1 MSGKLIVSSPP
12 FLRNGET
19 AHCLMFDALIACLPI
34 LLFSAY
40 SFGLYALLIVVISI
54 STAKLTELV
63 IQVLFKAKD
72 FDYKNPVFSMME
84 SPEVTVLDGS
94 AALTGLL
101 LAFTLPPTVPLWIP
115 AVGSAFSI
123 VVGKHVFGGLGY
135 NIFNP
140 ALAGRAFLLAAWP
153 VYMTDWKSPINWI
166 AKESAAAVD
175 AVTTATPLAAMKLEG
190 QATSLFDLF
199 IGNTGGSL
207 GETSALAVLLGA
219 AYLLYK
225 GTITWHIPFSYIG
238 TVVVFALTTGND
250 PTFHFLAGG
259 LLLGAFFM
267 ATDVVTSPVTIT
279 GRLIFGCSAG
289 LITMIIRCYGG
300 YPEGVCYS
308 ILIMNAF
315 VPLIDRYTQ
324 KRVSADEINIPMVDK
339 ILD

>member
-19 AHCLMFDALIACLPI
+19 AHCLMFDVLIACLPI
-34 LLFSAY
+34 FLFSIY
-40 SFGLYALLIVVISI
+40 FFGLYVLLIVFISI
-54 STAKLTELV
+54 STARLTELV
-63 IQVLFKAKD
+63 IQVLFNAKN
-72 FDYKNPVFSMME
+72 FDYKNPVFSIME

-94 AALTGLL
+94 AAVTGLL
-101 LAFTLPPTVPLWIP
+101 LAFTLPPTVPIWIP
-115 AVGSAFSI
+115 AVGAAFSI

-140 ALAGRAFLLAAWP
+140 ALVGRAFLLAAWP
-153 VYMTDWKSPINWI
+153 VYMTDWKYPVNWFT
-166 AKESAAAVD
+166 KESAAAVD
-175 AVTTATPLAAMKLEG
+175 ALTAATPLVAKKLEG
-190 QATSLFDLF
+190 QVPSLLDLF
-199 IGNTGGSL
+199 IGNTSGSL

-219 AYLLYK
+219 VYLLYK

-238 TVVVFALTTGND
+238 TTIIFALLTGND
-250 PTFHFLAGG
+250 PIFHFLSGG

-267 ATDVVTSPVTIT
+267 ATDVVTSPLTIT
-279 GRLIFGCSAG
+279 GRLIFGCLAG
-289 LITMIIRCYGG
+289 LITIIIRCYGG

-324 KRVSADEINIPMVDK
+324 KRVSADEIHIPLVDK
-339 ILD
+339 IID

>member
-19 AHCLMFDALIACLPI
+19 THCLMFDALIACTPI
-34 LLFSAY
+34 LFFSVY
-40 SFGLYALLIVVISI
+40 FFGLYSLLIVVLSV
-54 STAKLTELV
+54 STAKLTELI
-63 IQVLFKAKD
+63 IQIFFKAEN
-72 FDYKNPVFSMME
+72 FDYKHIVFSIME
-84 SPEVTVLDGS
+84 CPEITVLDGS
-94 AALTGLL
+94 AAVTGLL

-115 AVGSAFSI
+115 VVGSAFAI
-123 VVGKHVFGGLGY
+123 IVGKHVFGGLGY

-140 ALAGRAFLLAAWP
+140 ALVGRAFLLASWP
-153 VYMTDWKSPINWI
+153 VYMTKWEAPVSRFADEAGK
-166 AKESAAAVD
+166 AVD
-175 AVTTATPLAAMKLEG
+175 AVSAATPLAAMKLEG
-190 QATSLFDLF
+190 QATSILNLF
-199 IGNTGGSL
+199 IGNTGGSI

-238 TVVVFALTTGND
+238 TVIVFALITGSD
-250 PTFHFLAGG
+250 PAFHFLSGG

-267 ATDVVTSPVTIT
+267 ATDVVTSPVTLI

-289 LITMIIRCYGG
+289 IITMIIRCYGG

-315 VPLIDRYTQ
+315 VPLIDRYTH
-324 KRVSADEINIPMVDK
+324 KKVSAEEINIPLVDK

>member
-1 MSGKLIVSSPP
+1 
-12 FLRNGET
+12 
-19 AHCLMFDALIACLPI
+19 MFDVLIACLPI
-34 LLFSAY
+34 FLFSAY
-40 SFGLYALLIVVISI
+40 FFGLYALLIVVISI
-54 STAKLTELV
+54 FTAKFTELV
-63 IQVLFKAKD
+63 IQVLFKAKA
-72 FDYKNPVFSMME
+72 FDYKNPVFSIME

-101 LAFTLPPTVPLWIP
+101 LAFTLPPSVPLWIP

-123 VVGKHVFGGLGY
+123 AVGKHIFGGLGY

-140 ALAGRAFLLAAWP
+140 ALVGRAFLLAAWP
-153 VYMTDWKSPINWI
+153 VYMTDWRSPINWI

-175 AVTTATPLAAMKLEG
+175 AVTTATPLSAMKLEG
-190 QATSLFDLF
+190 QATSLLDLF
-199 IGNTGGSL
+199 IGNTGGS
-207 GETSALAVLLGA
+207 LGA

-238 TVVVFALTTGND
+238 TAVVFALLTGND
-250 PTFHFLAGG
+250 PVFHFLSGG

-279 GRLIFGCSAG
+279 GRLIFGCCAG

-324 KRVSADEINIPMVDK
+324 KRVSADEINIPLVDK